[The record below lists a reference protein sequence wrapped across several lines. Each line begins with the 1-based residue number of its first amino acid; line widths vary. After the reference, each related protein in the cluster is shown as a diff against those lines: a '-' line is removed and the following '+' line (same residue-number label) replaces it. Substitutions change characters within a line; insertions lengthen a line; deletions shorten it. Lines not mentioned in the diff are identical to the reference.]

1 MKRSASPAV
10 LLVVASLLVISTAPA
25 HLQQP
30 ATAADRFE
38 VSDVMIP
45 ARDGKRLHTKIFT
58 PRLRQGSAEAGSA
71 AEPLPIIFK
80 RTPYGIE
87 GSAGNFNAYYKAL
100 ADEGYIFVFQDIRG
114 KFGSEG
120 DFVMQRPARSPG
132 DTTAIDEGTDTYDS
146 IEWLLKNVRNNNGRV
161 GMLGV
166 SYDGWTTIMG
176 ALEPHPALK
185 AISPQASPAD
195 MWLGDDFHH
204 NGAFRLS
211 YGFEY
216 AAMMES
222 GKDVQQFA
230 FDRYDTFDWYLSLG
244 SLANVN
250 AKYLKGGIPTWN
262 DYVAHPDYD
271 DFWKRQTMIPH
282 LTSVKVPTLNVAGWW
297 DQEDF
302 YGPLAIYD
310 ALERHDTQGM
320 NYLVVGPW
328 RHGGWANGTG
338 DALGAIPF
346 GGNTAEYFR
355 EQVQAPFF
363 AYFLKDKGARD
374 FPQAL
379 TFEAGANEWRR
390 WDQWP
395 PTKQTEVRSLAF
407 GAGETLELG
416 NPKGLPPQAG
426 AQPSAGS
433 NPSGLPGFD
442 EFVSDPAHPVPYR
455 QRPIQPTYFPGGSK
469 WSTWL
474 VEDQRFVDDRPDV
487 LSWETGVLEQDVTIV
502 GEVKAHLFASTTGS
516 DADWIV
522 KLIDVYPEHHPENWS
537 LAGFQLMVSNEVF
550 RGRYRTS
557 FEKPAPIEPNAVHE
571 YTWSLHTQNYTFK
584 KGHRIMVQVQSTWFP
599 IIDRNPQTFVPN
611 IFQAKESDF
620 KAATHRVYRTPQY
633 PSRVDVPVVRA
644 R

>member
-1 MKRSASPAV
+1 MKRLAPSAF
-10 LLVVASLLVISTAPA
+10 LLALVSLLVLSTVNAR
-25 HLQQP
+25 LQQP
-30 ATAADRFE
+30 PNPADRFE
-38 VSDVMIP
+38 VSDVMVP
-45 ARDGKRLHTKIFT
+45 MRDGKRLHTKIFT
-58 PRLRQGSAEAGSA
+58 PRGQTT
-71 AEPLPIIFK
+71 PLPIIFK

-87 GSAGNFNAYYKAL
+87 GSANNFNAYYKAL
-100 ADEGYIFVFQDIRG
+100 AEDGYIFVHQDIRG

-120 DFVMQRPARSPG
+120 DFVMQRPARAPG
-132 DTTAIDEGTDTYDS
+132 DTKSLDEGTDTYDT
-146 IEWLLKNVRNNNGRV
+146 IDWLIKNVRNNNGRV

-166 SYDGWTTIMG
+166 SYDGWTTIM
-176 ALEPHPALK
+176 AAIEPHPALK

-195 MWLGDDFHH
+195 MWMGDDFHH

-222 GKDVQQFA
+222 GKDVQQFS
-230 FDRYDTFDWYLSLG
+230 FDRYDTFDWYLNLG
-244 SLANVN
+244 SLANAN
-250 AKYLKGGIPTWN
+250 AKYLNGKIPTWN

-271 DFWKRQTMIPH
+271 EFWKRQTMIPH

-302 YGPLAIYD
+302 YGPVRIYD
-310 ALERHDTQGM
+310 ELEKHDTQGI

-328 RHGGWANGTG
+328 RHGGWSGGTG
-338 DALGAIPF
+338 DSLGAIPF
-346 GGNTAEYFR
+346 GSNTAEYFR
-355 EQVQAPFF
+355 DKIQAPFF
-363 AYFLKDKGARD
+363 AYYLKDKGTRD
-374 FPQAL
+374 FAQAI
-379 TFEAGANEWRR
+379 TFETGANEWRR

-395 PTKQTEVRSLAF
+395 PTKQTELRALCF
-407 GAGETLELG
+407 GANEALALASGNGCGPGEE
-416 NPKGLPPQAG
+416 
-426 AQPSAGS
+426 SS
-433 NPSGLPGFD
+433 SGFD
-442 EFVSDPAHPVPYR
+442 EYISDPAHPVPYR

-474 VEDQRFVDDRPDV
+474 VEDQRFVDDRADV
-487 LSWETGVLEQDVTIV
+487 LSWETPPLEADVTIAGDIV
-502 GEVKAHLFASTTGS
+502 THLFASTTGT
-516 DADWIV
+516 DADWIT
-522 KLIDVYPEHHPENWS
+522 KLIDVYPENYPANWS

-557 FEKPAPIEPNAVHE
+557 FEKPSPIEPNKVLE

>member
-1 MKRSASPAV
+1 MKRVISPAFLLAV
-10 LLVVASLLVISTAPA
+10 TALLVVSAVPA
-25 HLQQP
+25 TLQQP
-30 ATAADRFE
+30 PPAADRFE

-58 PRLRQGSAEAGSA
+58 PRNQTG
-71 AEPLPIIFK
+71 PLPIIFK

-120 DFVMQRPARSPG
+120 DFVMQRPARSAG
-132 DTTAIDEGTDTYDS
+132 DTKSLDEGTDTYDS
-146 IEWLLKNVRNNNGRV
+146 IEWLIKNVRNNNGRV

-166 SYDGWTTIMG
+166 SYDGWTTIM
-176 ALEPHPALK
+176 AAIEPHPALK

-195 MWLGDDFHH
+195 MWMGDDFHH

-222 GKDVQQFA
+222 GKDVQQFS
-230 FDRYDTFDWYLSLG
+230 FDRYDTFDWYLNLG
-244 SLANVN
+244 SLANIN
-250 AKYLKGGIPTWN
+250 AKFLHGKIPTWN

-271 DFWKRQTMIPH
+271 EFWKRQTMIPH
-282 LTSVKVPTLNVAGWW
+282 LNSVKVPTLNVAGWW

-302 YGPLAIYD
+302 YGPIRIYD
-310 ALERHDTQGM
+310 ALERFDTQGM

-328 RHGGWANGTG
+328 RHGGWSGGTG
-338 DALGAIPF
+338 ESLGAIPF
-346 GGNTAEYFR
+346 GSKTAEYFR

-363 AYFLKDKGARD
+363 AHYLKDKGAKD

-395 PTKQTEVRSLAF
+395 PTAKTEIRSLAF
-407 GAGETLELG
+407 GANEALALTT
-416 NPKGLPPQAG
+416 
-426 AQPSAGS
+426 QPGAGS
-433 NPSGLPGFD
+433 RESGVGFD

-487 LSWETGVLEQDVTIV
+487 LSWETGVLDQDVTIA
-502 GEVKAHLFASTTGS
+502 GEVKAHIFASTTGS

-522 KLIDVYPEHHPENWS
+522 KLIDVYPEDNPSNWA

-557 FEKPAPIEPNAVHE
+557 FEKPAAIEPNAVLE
-571 YTWSLHTQNYTFK
+571 YSWSLHTQNYTFK

-611 IFQAKESDF
+611 IFEAKDSDF

-644 R
+644 Q

>member
-1 MKRSASPAV
+1 MIKQVHVIGLFAV
-10 LLVVASLLVISTAPA
+10 LVGSLALSVVPV
-25 HLQQP
+25 HVEQQSNP
-30 ATAADRFE
+30 ADRFE

-45 ARDGKRLHTKIFT
+45 ARDGVKLHTKIFV
-58 PRLRQGSAEAGSA
+58 PRAQA
-71 AEPLPIIFK
+71 APLPIILK

-87 GSAGNFNAYYKAL
+87 GSAGNFDAYFKAL
-100 ADEGYIFVFQDIRG
+100 AEDGYIFVFQDIRG
-114 KFGSEG
+114 KFTSEG
-120 DFVMQRPARSPG
+120 AFVMQRPPRAAG
-132 DTTAIDEGTDTYDS
+132 DTKSIDEGTDTYDS
-146 IEWLLKNVRNNNGRV
+146 IEWLIKNVRNNNGRV

-176 ALEPHPALK
+176 AIEPHPALK

-230 FDRYDTFDWYLSLG
+230 FDRHDTFDWYLNLG
-244 SLANVN
+244 SLANAN
-250 AKYLKGGIPTWN
+250 TKYLHGKIPTWN

-271 DFWKRQTMIPH
+271 EFWKRQTMVPH

-302 YGPLAIYD
+302 YGPVRIYE
-310 ALERHDTQGM
+310 ALERFDTRGV

-328 RHGGWANGTG
+328 RHGGWASGSG
-338 DALGAIPF
+338 DSLGAIPF
-346 GGNTAEYFR
+346 GSATAEYFR
-355 EQVQAPFF
+355 QNVQAPFF
-363 AYFLKDKGARD
+363 AFFLKDKGARS

-379 TFEAGANEWRR
+379 TFEAGSNEWRR

-395 PTKQTEVRSLAF
+395 PKNHTDVRGLYF
-407 GAGETLELG
+407 GSDERLTMR
-416 NPKGLPPQAG
+416 
-426 AQPSAGS
+426 PSPIDAR
-433 NPSGLPGFD
+433 PFD

-455 QRPIQPTYFPGGSK
+455 HRPIQPTYFPGGSK

-474 VEDQRFVDDRPDV
+474 VEDQRFVDDRADV
-487 LSWETGVLEQDVTIV
+487 LSWETPPLESDVAIA
-502 GEVKAHLFASTTGS
+502 GEVVAHLFASTTGS
-516 DADWIV
+516 DADWVV
-522 KLIDVYPEHHPENWS
+522 KLIDVYPEDYPSNWD

-557 FEKPAPIEPNAVHE
+557 FEKPAPIEPNAVLE

-584 KGHRIMVQVQSTWFP
+584 KGHRMMVQVQSTWFP

-611 IFQAKESDF
+611 IFEAAESDF
-620 KAATHRVYRTPQY
+620 RPATHRVYRTPQY

-644 R
+644 Q